1 MPSEVE
7 SVAAPAL
14 FGRLHRAAC
23 YGSIGGKA
31 SMLDPQKL
39 WLRRLTRLNPNVQK
53 SRGPGAARFAPHK
66 PLLLLAMIDA
76 AEAGELIQP
85 RTTLTAGI
93 RLRFNALWQ
102 IVVRRWTTRPDPLLP
117 FHHLSTQGFWKA
129 LRADGKPS
137 EGPDSTRVVE
147 LHPDFFLLLTQPQFR
162 EVARLLLVQTW
173 FPPEEQLAL
182 KETLNLAATSGIDA
196 AGIVAE
202 VQAAYKAT
210 GRDARFR
217 ILVVVEY
224 RYTCALTGYTLT
236 ATRTGATI
244 VEAAHIAAFADT
256 RNNDPRNGLA
266 LTPDAHW
273 SFDEGLWTIDDDL
286 RVVVAR
292 DHFADWGPEG
302 TSLKQRHGRP
312 LCFDKN
318 SRLRPD
324 PQYFTWHREKRFA
337 G

>member
-1 MPSEVE
+1 
-7 SVAAPAL
+7 
-14 FGRLHRAAC
+14 
-23 YGSIGGKA
+23 
-31 SMLDPQKL
+31 MLDPQKL
-39 WLRRLTRLNPNVQK
+39 WLRQLTRLNPNVQHA
-53 SRGPGAARFAPHK
+53 RGDGAGRFAPHK
-66 PLLLLAMIDA
+66 PLLLLALIDA
-76 AEAGELIQP
+76 AEAGELVEP

-117 FHHLSTQGFWKA
+117 FHHLSTQGFWKT
-129 LRADGKPS
+129 LRADGQPS
-137 EGPDSTRVVE
+137 EGPDSTRAIE
-147 LHPDFFLLLTQPQFR
+147 LHPDFVALLAQSQFR
-162 EVARLLLVQTW
+162 QLARLLLVQTW
-173 FPPEEQLAL
+173 FPPGEQVAL
-182 KETLNLAATSGIDA
+182 KASLNLEPSTIDNA
-196 AGIVAE
+196 SVVEEARADYE
-202 VQAAYKAT
+202 AT

-217 ILVVVEY
+217 IQVVVQY
-224 RYTCALTGYTLT
+224 HYTCALTGYSLT
-236 ATRTGATI
+236 ATKTGATM

-286 RVVVAR
+286 CIIVAR
-292 DHFADWGPEG
+292 DSFADWSPEG
-302 TSLKQRHGRP
+302 ASLMQRHGRP
-312 LCFDKN
+312 LFFDKN

>member
-1 MPSEVE
+1 MP
-7 SVAAPAL
+7 
-14 FGRLHRAAC
+14 
-23 YGSIGGKA
+23 
-31 SMLDPQKL
+31 DPQKL
-39 WLRRLTRLNPNVQK
+39 WLRRLTKLNPNVQK
-53 SRGPGAARFAPHK
+53 SRGPGAERFAPHK
-66 PLLLLAMIDA
+66 PLLLLALIDTA
-76 AEAGELIQP
+76 DAGELIEP
-85 RTTLTAGI
+85 RTALTAGI
-93 RLRFNALWQ
+93 RIRFNALWQ
-102 IVVRRWTTRPDPLLP
+102 IVVRRWTTRPDVLLP

-129 LRADGKPS
+129 LRADGQPS
-137 EGPDSTRVVE
+137 EGPDSTRLIK
-147 LHPDFFLLLTQPQFR
+147 LHPDFFALLAQPHFR
-162 EVARLLLVQTW
+162 ELARLLVVQSW

-182 KETLNLAATSGIDA
+182 KETLNLTGGSDLDP
-196 AGIVAE
+196 AGLVAE

-217 ILVVVEY
+217 IQVVVEY

-266 LTPDAHW
+266 LTPDAHG

-286 RVVVAR
+286 RIVVAR
-292 DHFADWGPEG
+292 DAFADWSPEG
-302 TSLKQRHGRP
+302 ASLKARHGRP
-312 LCFDKN
+312 LHFASG

-324 PQYFTWHREKRFA
+324 SQYLSWHRSRFA